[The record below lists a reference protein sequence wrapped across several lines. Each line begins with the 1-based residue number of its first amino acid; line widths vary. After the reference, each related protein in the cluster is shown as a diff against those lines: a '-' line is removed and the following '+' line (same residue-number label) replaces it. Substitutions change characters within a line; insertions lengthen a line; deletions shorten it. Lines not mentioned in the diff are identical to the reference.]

1 MKSMRPKM
9 GSLRNWIKQ
18 SLGRLIREK
27 NNYIY
32 LCICTYIYK
41 REKEIIKKKHL
52 SGRAGNIC
60 KYPTYCKRIIRK
72 YYELLHANKLKNLM
86 KWTNSLKYTKHQS
99 LFTKK

>member
-1 MKSMRPKM
+1 MRPKM

-41 REKEIIKKKHL
+41 REKEIIKKK
-52 SGRAGNIC
+52 NI
-60 KYPTYCKRIIRK
+60 YQVEQVTSVNI
-72 YYELLHANKLKNLM
+72 LHIVKG
-86 KWTNSLKYTKHQS
+86 
-99 LFTKK
+99 